1 MTNYSGSIANVGIVD
16 TDWNK
21 VYDADGPIIEGRMA
35 LKVLARAAAD
45 KLGATDYDETI
56 TFVFVPRY

>member
-35 LKVLARAAAD
+35 LYVLARASTD
-45 KLGATDYDETI
+45 KQGATDYDETI